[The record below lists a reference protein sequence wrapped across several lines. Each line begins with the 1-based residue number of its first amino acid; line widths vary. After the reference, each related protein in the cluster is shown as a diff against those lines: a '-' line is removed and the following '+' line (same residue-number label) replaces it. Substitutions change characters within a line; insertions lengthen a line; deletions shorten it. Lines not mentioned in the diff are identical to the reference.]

1 MVCNIYNT
9 SIFQGVVPLPLKQSI
24 VSPIPK
30 CTPPTSIQS
39 DLRPVSL
46 TPQLSKIMEGF
57 ILKPLLHEISSKID
71 CFQFAMKGRSTTQ
84 ALVYFLHNV
93 LEALNRGN
101 CSVRAFFADFSKGF
115 DLVDHNILC
124 AEMNK
129 LNIHPA
135 LVRWIRS
142 FLTHRSQ
149 CVRINNTTSK
159 FKPINGG
166 IPQGTKLGPILF
178 AILVNTLAKNWHL
191 RIKFVDDLSIFE
203 VIPRCSPSLMPFIVN
218 DIVHYANARG
228 MRLNPS
234 KCKEM
239 LFDFLHYR
247 LPIQSP
253 LSIGAQVVESV
264 ESLKLLGVHFSRNLT
279 WSVHC
284 DKIIKKANKRLC
296 IINQLRKAGYS
307 TKELVSVYCTLIR
320 PILENAATVW
330 SALSSC
336 LAAEIEM
343 VQKRAMRAIFWPIK
357 LCYNASL
364 EAVNLLALTE
374 RRAILS
380 EKFIA
385 KNKHSAG
392 PLNNSLSSMSAPS
405 SYHGYHLRSG
415 SCGSDAFKSKTQRF
429 SNFITCKYRQ

>member
-1 MVCNIYNT
+1 
-9 SIFQGVVPLPLKQSI
+9 
-24 VSPIPK
+24 
-30 CTPPTSIQS
+30 
-39 DLRPVSL
+39 
-46 TPQLSKIMEGF
+46 
-57 ILKPLLHEISSKID
+57 
-71 CFQFAMKGRSTTQ
+71 
-84 ALVYFLHNV
+84 
-93 LEALNRGN
+93 
-101 CSVRAFFADFSKGF
+101 
-115 DLVDHNILC
+115 
-124 AEMNK
+124 
-129 LNIHPA
+129 
-135 LVRWIRS
+135 
-142 FLTHRSQ
+142 
-149 CVRINNTTSK
+149 
-159 FKPINGG
+159 
-166 IPQGTKLGPILF
+166 
-178 AILVNTLAKNWHL
+178 
-191 RIKFVDDLSIFE
+191 
-203 VIPRCSPSLMPFIVN
+203 MPFIVN

-228 MRLNPS
+228 MRLNPT

-253 LSIGAQVVESV
+253 LSIGAQATESV
-264 ESLKLLGVHFSRNLT
+264 ESFKLLGVLFSRNLT

-284 DKIIKKANKRLC
+284 DKIIKKANKRLY

-320 PILENAATVW
+320 PILEYAAPVW

-336 LAAEIEM
+336 LASDIEM

-364 EAVNLLALTE
+364 EAANFLPLTE

-392 PLNNSLSSMSAPS
+392 PLNNILSSMSAPS

-415 SCGSDAFKSKTQRF
+415 SCGSDAFKPKTQRF